1 VSFSSKDKLVNILD
15 EFTVN
20 CGRSYSKIRS
30 YFSILLIGKNV
41 RMIVED
47 LEFNTVMVYYCD
59 RNISL
64 SKSWRCSSLASLSN
78 ILCNKRFLN
87 ILRLPRSCIFFHS
100 FAILIILMS
109 CLFCSATLQSMT
121 CSYIWIHNFFQQRIL
136 SPHAYII
143 YTWARDV
150 QLMIYAEFEYQL
162 LEFILKLFA
171 ELAITNLLV
180 VLCVDTNG
188 SS

>member
-78 ILCNKRFLN
+78 ILCNKRFLGPVFSLICHTDHLN
-87 ILRLPRSCIFFHS
+87 VLLVLFSH
-100 FAILIILMS
+100 FAI
-109 CLFCSATLQSMT
+109 
-121 CSYIWIHNFFQQRIL
+121 N
-136 SPHAYII
+136 
-143 YTWARDV
+143 D
-150 QLMIYAEFEYQL
+150 L
-162 LEFILKLFA
+162 LLHL
-171 ELAITNLLV
+171 N
-180 VLCVDTNG
+180 
-188 SS
+188 S